1 MVKTDLMRILLRPSP
16 VASSFCHMLEASE
29 RPKIQ
34 QLQSKP
40 RKQFREEAIEYTNI
54 LLIYRYKNAKGRSTT
69 TWYCNYIHC
78 IWLVNAMPCTSHALP
93 SCCQRSLGLPRWRS
107 SPGFASELRNQCD
120 ILGCW
125 YLERQRRIWIW
136 DWYLEDLNDVRR
148 SF

>member
-1 MVKTDLMRILLRPSP
+1 MIWCESSPGHLPLLP
-16 VASSFCHMLEASE
+16 VFAICWKPQRSSKF
-29 RPKIQ
+29 Q

-69 TWYCNYIHC
+69 IWYTNHIHY

-125 YLERQRRIWIW
+125 YLERQRRIGIW
-136 DWYLEDLNDVRR
+136 DWNLEDLNEVKR